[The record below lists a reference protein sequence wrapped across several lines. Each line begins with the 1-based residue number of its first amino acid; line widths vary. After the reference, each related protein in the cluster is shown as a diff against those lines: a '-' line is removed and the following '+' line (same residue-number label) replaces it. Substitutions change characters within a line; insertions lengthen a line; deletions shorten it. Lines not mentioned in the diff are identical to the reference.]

1 MTFTKKCGTIYTI
14 GGFMDIE
21 KVSPE
26 GALVANKYL
35 ELGCDV
41 AATASFFNLS
51 REDTSDLIMENKKYI
66 NSVLREVA
74 FNKMDSISQ
83 RMEEIIEKKLEML
96 EEAET
101 TSNKDILDILNVY
114 HKMLADKVK
123 LMTEH
128 EKLGTPANQ
137 SNTQVNVYGE
147 GNYGKLLE
155 KLITGK

>member
-1 MTFTKKCGTIYTI
+1 
-14 GGFMDIE
+14 MDIE